1 MQVSN
6 ASMWSC
12 FNLEITAIVQNPL
25 FLFHQKQKKE
35 TEGMVSKRLKTAST
49 RWNWY
54 KARKTE
60 PSWQHHGR
68 ESHDGI
74 CVIFGGKYYLLN

>member
-1 MQVSN
+1 
-6 ASMWSC
+6 
-12 FNLEITAIVQNPL
+12 
-25 FLFHQKQKKE
+25 
-35 TEGMVSKRLKTAST
+35 MVSKRLKTAST

-68 ESHDGI
+68 GDRMT
-74 CVIFGGKYYLLN
+74 VYV